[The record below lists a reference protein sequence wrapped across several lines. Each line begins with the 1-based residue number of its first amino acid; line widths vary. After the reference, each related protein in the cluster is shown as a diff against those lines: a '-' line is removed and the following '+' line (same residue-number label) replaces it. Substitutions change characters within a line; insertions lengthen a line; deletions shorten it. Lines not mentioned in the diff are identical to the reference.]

1 MDSLLMSYDWHYLIG
16 GLLGILFLSFVA
28 LFLVP
33 GWIVGR
39 QLGQVIKGVAAESS
53 SADLA
58 PVFAPYPRL
67 RHLWSEFRET
77 LHDERQID
85 PRTGVSK
92 VVALRATLPSE
103 AFFTEE
109 TIVNTPLRSE
119 FFKHLPGIF
128 TGIGIIGTFA
138 GLLLGL
144 KDFHVTDDPSAA
156 RHGLDLLLGSV
167 ANAFVVSASAI
178 ALAMVVTFIEKIAL
192 VRLYRKVQQLTQS
205 IDERFKAGVGE
216 EYLARLVGASE
227 ESASQSK
234 ILKDALVGDL
244 KTILTEISER
254 QIASFSTTQLQL
266 GQKISESVAGQLAAP
281 LERLAAITEGVRG
294 DQSSAVQQLMADLLS
309 RFTDRIE
316 NIFGGQVAGMQQMQQ
331 QAVAALTAAV
341 QQLQQMSAT
350 VEGAGQRASN
360 ALIEKLEQS
369 LGKLDHRQLVMNE
382 EMRKFV
388 HEIRDVVGQ
397 SQSETQQQVRTLL
410 SDLLR
415 QTDALVNGLSEKS
428 QTAITSMGGQVDG
441 IATKMAEAVAL
452 VSTAIARIEGVTTDA
467 IARMNSGAETLAL
480 AVDDFARAGSGV
492 SAVMQKTQE
501 VGSQLS
507 QASLSLTAASSSV
520 ELVARESKAVRD
532 SLSQMLSAV
541 SAAVEA
547 AKKEAS
553 LTADVLQ
560 RIDAAANRLAVAQKS
575 ADEYLSRVT
584 DVLAVSHEGFAASM
598 KRTLEKGNG
607 EFFEA
612 MSRATKMLR
621 EAIFELESTLGGIAP
636 KSAGRAK

>member
-1 MDSLLMSYDWHYLIG
+1 MNSLLMSYDWHYLVF
-16 GLLGILFLSFVA
+16 GLLAILLLSFIA
-28 LFLVP
+28 LFFVP
-33 GWIVGR
+33 GWIVGS
-39 QLGQVIKGVAAESS
+39 QLRRVIKGVAAEPH
-53 SADLA
+53 SADLTQ
-58 PVFAPYPRL
+58 VFAPIPRL

-85 PRTGVSK
+85 SKTGVSR
-92 VVALRATLPSE
+92 VVALRATLPAE

-109 TIVNTPLRSE
+109 TIVNTPLRAE

-138 GLLLGL
+138 GLLIGL

-156 RHGLDLLLGSV
+156 RQGLDLLLGSV
-167 ANAFVVSASAI
+167 ANAFVVSATAI
-178 ALAMVVTFIEKIAL
+178 ALAMLVTFVEKIML

-227 ESASQSK
+227 ESASQSR

-244 KTILTEISER
+244 KTILTEISDK
-254 QIASFSTTQLQL
+254 QISAFSTTQLQL
-266 GQKISESVAGQLAAP
+266 GQKISDSVAGQLAAP

-316 NIFGGQVAGMQQMQQ
+316 NIFGGQVSGMQQMQQ
-331 QAVAALTAAV
+331 QAVAALTSAV

-350 VEGAGQRASN
+350 VEGAGQRASS
-360 ALIEKLEQS
+360 ALMEKLEQS

-388 HEIRDVVGQ
+388 HEIRSVVGQ
-397 SQSETQQQVRTLL
+397 SQTETQQQVQVMLT
-410 SDLLR
+410 DLAR
-415 QTDALVNGLSEKS
+415 QTSALVSGLSEKS
-428 QTAITSMGGQVDG
+428 QEAVSTMGGQVDG
-441 IATKMAEAVAL
+441 LATKMVEAASQ
-452 VSTAIARIEGVTTDA
+452 VSSAISRIENVTTDA
-467 IARMNSGAETLAL
+467 ITRMNAGAETLAL
-480 AVDDFARAGSGV
+480 AVDDFARAGAGV
-492 SAVMQKTQE
+492 SGVMQKAQE
-501 VGSQLS
+501 VGAQLTQS
-507 QASLSLTAASSSV
+507 SLSLSAASNSI
-520 ELVARESKAVRD
+520 ELVARESKAIRE
-532 SLSQMLSAV
+532 SLAQMLSAV
-541 SAAVEA
+541 STAVQA

-553 LTADVLQ
+553 LTTDVLQ
-560 RIDAAANRLAVAQKS
+560 RIDAAAGKLAVAQRS
-575 ADEYLSRVT
+575 ADDYLSRVT
-584 DVLAVSHEGFAASM
+584 DVLAASHEGFADSM

-621 EAIFELESTLGGIAP
+621 EAISELESTLGGIGP
-636 KSAGRAK
+636 RSSARVR